1 LRMNCTARK
10 KTLRA
15 KVLTSRARARKQI
28 CSPGLAAGSGIA
40 MFCHPE
46 RDCIYQESA
55 IVKEFGYERPA
66 IVDLQMACYRARGY
80 PEHNGLN
87 LGGVIFRRHH
97 DPKIRLA
104 MVDRWHQIEIVQ
116 P

>member
-1 LRMNCTARK
+1 
-10 KTLRA
+10 
-15 KVLTSRARARKQI
+15 
-28 CSPGLAAGSGIA
+28 
-40 MFCHPE
+40 MFRHPE
-46 RDCIYQESA
+46 RDCIYQEST

-97 DPKIRLA
+97 DPT
-104 MVDRWHQIEIVQ
+104 VSRWSIGGTRSNCSASAINWG
-116 P
+116 